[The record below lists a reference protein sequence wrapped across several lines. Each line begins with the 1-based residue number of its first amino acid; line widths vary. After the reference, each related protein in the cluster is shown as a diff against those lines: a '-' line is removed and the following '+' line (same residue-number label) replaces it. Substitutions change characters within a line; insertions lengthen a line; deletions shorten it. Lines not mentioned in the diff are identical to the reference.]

1 MEQFVKMGREAACL
15 SSATLQVSYC
25 ASMVIGY
32 AILQRDYAIYTVSP
46 FNLPNRCF
54 MRVFF
59 RSLSRNIT

>member
-32 AILQRDYAIYTVSP
+32 AIS
-46 FNLPNRCF
+46 
-54 MRVFF
+54 
-59 RSLSRNIT
+59 